1 MDIIIFL
8 IKSKGNHRS
17 NQRMFVN
24 AVGALF
30 FYFKM
35 ADNCLIYGG

>member
-8 IKSKGNHRS
+8 VKSKGNHRS

-24 AVGALF
+24 AVGGVIFL
-30 FYFKM
+30 
-35 ADNCLIYGG
+35 L

>member
-24 AVGALF
+24 AVGRYFFALEWR
-30 FYFKM
+30 
-35 ADNCLIYGG
+35 ITV